1 MNRQG
6 LKASLIVAA
15 AAVGVSG
22 MAVPAFAHHSGAMFE
37 SEKEIV
43 LNGTVR
49 EFQYTN
55 PHSWIQVVVPGA
67 SGKSVEWSI
76 ETAAPIVLLRAGI
89 KKTAFQPGEKV
100 AIRVHPMK
108 DGSAGGSL
116 IDAKKADGTIVSLRG
131 PGITN

>member
-1 MNRQG
+1 MHARIV
-6 LKASLIVAA
+6 LAALIAA
-15 AAVGVSG
+15 IAA
-22 MAVPAFAHHSGAMFE
+22 PAFAHHSGAMFD
-37 SEKEIV
+37 SDKEIT

-67 SGKSVEWSI
+67 EGRSTEWSI
-76 ETAAPIVLLRAGI
+76 EAAAPIVLLRAGI
-89 KKTAFQPGEKV
+89 KKTAFLPGEKI

-116 IDAKKADGTIVSLRG
+116 IDAKKEDGTLVSPRG
-131 PGITN
+131 PGVTN

>member
-1 MNRQG
+1 MHAR
-6 LKASLIVAA
+6 VAIA
-15 AAVGVSG
+15 ALVSAVIAG
-22 MAVPAFAHHSGAMFE
+22 PAFAHHSGAMFD

-67 SGKSVEWSI
+67 EGRSTEWSI
-76 ETAAPIVLLRAGI
+76 EAAAPIVLLRAGI
-89 KKTAFQPGEKV
+89 KKTAFLPGEKI

-116 IDAKKADGTIVSLRG
+116 IDAKKEDGTLVSPRG
-131 PGITN
+131 PGVTN